1 MLTVSELFAHAD
13 FYAHHPQIKE
23 FASTS
28 GYSNAAIITIF
39 LSEQKA
45 INTFNGDFSKLVSAI
60 QALAQQTAEPTVY
73 SRQFHILALAS
84 VIERPIYAVYPD
96 IPSAWAVKLACHG
109 YFYPR
114 KVFQSESNLET
125 IKDDAIF
132 VMWTRTDRM
141 PLLGWVP
148 NHFVLLQ
155 EASAIPSSTSYAS
168 VLAGNK
174 PNQIRTSAD
183 IRTPT
188 KQATWGTKRGTS
200 NTHTWQKSTSSTHP
214 QKQTPSCNSQQ
225 KSTDSVP
232 PHKNIHPT
240 ANQLGRNQLILY
252 HPRNN

>member
-125 IKDDAIF
+125 VKDDAII

-141 PLLGWVP
+141 PLWAGYPITLFCCKRPVQFLHARVMP
-148 NHFVLLQ
+148 QFLLAMNQTKSEHQQISELLQ
-155 EASAIPSSTSYAS
+155 SKLRGVQSEVHPTLILGRSQHLPHVPKNHHQTVSR
-168 VLAGNK
+168 
-174 PNQIRTSAD
+174 NQLILCR
-183 IRTPT
+183 PT
-188 KQATWGTKRGTS
+188 R
-200 NTHTWQKSTSSTHP
+200 NL
-214 QKQTPSCNSQQ
+214 
-225 KSTDSVP
+225 
-232 PHKNIHPT
+232 HPT
-240 ANQLGRNQLILY
+240 ANRLGRNQLILY
-252 HPRNN
+252 HDTNN

>member
-132 VMWTRTDRM
+132 VMWMRTDRM

-174 PNQIRTSAD
+174 PNQIRSAD

-200 NTHTWQKSTSSTHP
+200 NTHTWQKSTSSTRP
-214 QKQTPSCNSQQ
+214 QKQMPSCNSQQ
-225 KSTDSVP
+225 KSTNSVP